1 MALPKLDSSRFA
13 TVIPSTGQKVTY
25 RPYLVKEEKILMM
38 AMETSDQKQI
48 VRATKDIIKSCVF
61 DDIDVNKLAVFDVEH
76 MFLELR
82 SKSVG
87 ESINLK
93 VKCDS
98 CEHANDH
105 TIDFSDINVEVP
117 ESNNV
122 IMITDDVG
130 LTMRYPSFDDV
141 SAIESNTEETV
152 ETAFSIIQA
161 CIENIFDEEG
171 VYLAKDEGP
180 KKVREFVESMSSS
193 QFVKIQDF
201 FENMPALKSV
211 IEYKCSSCGV
221 DNKTELR
228 GLQSFFT

>member
-1 MALPKLDSSRFA
+1 MALPKLDSSRFE
-13 TVIPSTGQKVTY
+13 TVIPSTGQRITY

-61 DDIDVNKLAVFDVEH
+61 DDINVNKLAVFDVEH

-87 ESINLK
+87 ETINLK
-93 VKCDS
+93 VKCES
-98 CEHANDH
+98 CEAMNDQ
-105 TIDFSDINVEVP
+105 TVDFSDINVDVP
-117 ESNNV
+117 ESNNT
-122 IMITDDVG
+122 IMITDTVG

-141 SAIESNTEETV
+141 SAIETNNDETV

-161 CIENIFDEEG
+161 CIENIFDEEE

-180 KKVREFVESMSSS
+180 KKIREFVESMSSS

-211 IEYKCSSCGV
+211 IEYECSSCGAH
-221 DNKTELR
+221 NKTELR
-228 GLQSFFT
+228 GLQSFFM

>member
-1 MALPKLDSSRFA
+1 MALPKLDSSRFE
-13 TVIPSTGQKVTY
+13 TVIPSTGQRITY

-87 ESINLK
+87 ETINLK
-93 VKCDS
+93 VKCES
-98 CEHANDH
+98 CEAMNDQ
-105 TIDFSDINVEVP
+105 TVDFSDINVDVP
-117 ESNNV
+117 ESNNT
-122 IMITDDVG
+122 IMITDTVG

-141 SAIESNTEETV
+141 SAIETNNDETV

-161 CIENIFDEEG
+161 CIENIFDEEE

-180 KKVREFVESMSSS
+180 KKIREFVESMSSS

-211 IEYKCSSCGV
+211 IEYECSSCGAH
-221 DNKTELR
+221 NKTELR
-228 GLQSFFT
+228 GLQSFFM

>member
-1 MALPKLDSSRFA
+1 MALPKLDSSRFE

-87 ESINLK
+87 ETINLK
-93 VKCDS
+93 VKCES
-98 CEHANDH
+98 CEVMNDQ
-105 TIDFSDINVEVP
+105 TVDFSDINVDVP

-122 IMITDDVG
+122 IMITDTVG

-141 SAIESNTEETV
+141 SAIETNTEETV

-161 CIENIFDEEG
+161 CIENIFDEEE

-180 KKVREFVESMSSS
+180 KKIREFVESMASS